1 MKDIDLFGHKVKPLT
16 AGAIVVGSGAVI
28 WFAVKQHQ
36 AAAGSSSSSAIDPL
50 TGLPSSQD
58 NVDDPLTGLTYAGEA
73 QQYGSVSAAEQA
85 AAGQSSLDLSSAY
98 GTGGGGVIGSS
109 GATTLV
115 PSTDTTAA
123 TYATNAAWAQAVEAG
138 LTDVGYTST
147 DVSAALGR
155 YLGSL
160 SETADQ
166 ATIVDAAIAEYG
178 PPPVGTYT
186 VILAPATTA
195 TGSGNTGTGTSTGT
209 TTTGTGT
216 ATGSAPSSPAATV
229 SKVSAGKAAATAT
242 GAVVSWTASGPAK
255 SWKVTIA
262 GPGPID
268 GKSDTVTK
276 ASATY
281 SGLESGHTYE
291 VTVQPLPSGTAGK
304 ITFAT
309 SK

>member
-1 MKDIDLFGHKVKPLT
+1 MQDINVFGHKVKPLT
-16 AGAIVVGSGAVI
+16 AGAVAVGSAAVI

-36 AAAGSSSSSAIDPL
+36 AAAGTSASSSAIDPV
-50 TGLPSSQD
+50 TGLPYSQD
-58 NVDDPLTGLTYAGEA
+58 DTDDPLTGLTYLGEA

-85 AAGQSSLDLSSAY
+85 AAGESSLDLSTAA
-98 GTGGGGVIGSS
+98 GTGSGVIGNS

-138 LTDVGYTST
+138 LTDIGYTST
-147 DVSAALGR
+147 DISAALGR

-186 VILAPATTA
+186 VILATSSTA

-209 TTTGTGT
+209 GTGT
-216 ATGSAPSSPAATV
+216 AAGGAPSAPAATV
-229 SKVSAGKAAATAT
+229 SKVSNGKSAVSAN
-242 GAVVSWTASGPAK
+242 GASVSWDHSGPAA
-255 SWKVTIA
+255 SWKLTIT
-262 GPGPID
+262 GPGPIN
-268 GKSDTVTK
+268 GKTDTVSK
-276 ASATY
+276 AEGVYA
-281 SGLESGHTYE
+281 GLESGHTYD
-291 VTVQPLPSGTAGK
+291 VTVQPLPTGTPGT
-304 ITFAT
+304 ITFKT
-309 SK
+309 K